1 MMMPGGFGANKQPD
15 EETTA
20 FFNSVRP
27 AVEQQTGQSFSDW
40 QIVHYQSQVVAGT
53 NFWVKIAVGAGD
65 KDFIHVKIF
74 RPLPHTGDPA
84 EVKEV
89 HQDKTGDDSFM

>member
-1 MMMPGGFGANKQPD
+1 MPGGFGANKQPD
-15 EETTA
+15 EETMA
-20 FFNSVRP
+20 LFNSLRP
-27 AVEQQTGQSFSDW
+27 AVEQQAGQSFSEW
-40 QIVHYQSQVVAGT
+40 QIMHYQSQVVAGT
-53 NFWVKIAVGAGD
+53 NYWVKIAVGSGD

-89 HQDKTGDDSFM
+89 HQGKAADDSFV